1 MSGTE
6 KPHMGKYMEIMNGW
20 SYDSV
25 GLRKF

>member
-1 MSGTE
+1 MGGTE

-20 SYDSV
+20 HNNSV